1 VNFRIPASQA
11 ARGFAM
17 GTADI
22 VPGVSGGTI
31 ALVLGIYERLIH
43 NIREGARSLRQI
55 LTGQW
60 SDARGTIGSIE
71 WIWLLSLLAGILAA
85 VAVLSSVLERLLD
98 DEPVKMAALFLGLV
112 AGSIW
117 ITVGLLDRIDAVT
130 VALIV
135 GVGLVMFLLLGLR
148 SDTEVADDALEVVT
162 EPAWIFFASGA
173 IAISAMILPGISGSF
188 ILVLL
193 GMYTEVLGAVNDRD
207 VASLAAF
214 ALGCLVGLAL
224 FSTLLNWLLE
234 RYHSWVIAAM
244 IGLMLGSTRVL
255 WPWPNGTHTT
265 ELGAPSGD
273 VAIPILLVVLGFVG
287 VVAIGRV
294 SRAGLSPD
302 PHSTETSPTPA

>member
-1 VNFRIPASQA
+1 M

-43 NIREGARSLRQI
+43 NIREGARTLRQLI
-55 LTGQW
+55 TGQW
-60 SDARGTIGSIE
+60 TDAKTTAATIE
-71 WIWLLSLLAGILAA
+71 WVWLVSLLLGILAA
-85 VAVLSSVLERLLD
+85 VAVLSSVLETLLD
-98 DEPVKMAALFLGLV
+98 DEPIKMAALFFGLV

-117 ITVGLLDRIDAVT
+117 ITIHMLDRIDVVSA
-130 VALIV
+130 ALIV
-135 GVGLVMFLLLGLR
+135 GVGLAMFLLLGLR
-148 SDTEVADDALEVVT
+148 SDTAVADDALEVVT
-162 EPAWIFFASGA
+162 EPAWIFFVSGA

-207 VASLAAF
+207 FASLAAF
-214 ALGCLVGLAL
+214 GAGCIVGLAV
-224 FSTLLNWLLE
+224 FSVLLNWLLE

-244 IGLMLGSTRVL
+244 IGLMLGSIRVL

-265 ELGAPSGD
+265 ELAAPSGD
-273 VAIPILLVVLGFVG
+273 VAIPVLLAAVGFAAVLLLSRTTNG
-287 VVAIGRV
+287 VRHA
-294 SRAGLSPD
+294 AG
-302 PHSTETSPTPA
+302 

>member
-1 VNFRIPASQA
+1 MKFQTPAAQA

-31 ALVLGIYERLIH
+31 ALVLGIYERLIN
-43 NIREGARSLRQI
+43 NIREGARALRQL

-60 SDARGTIGSIE
+60 SDARQTLVSIE
-71 WIWLLSLLAGILAA
+71 WVWLLSLLFGILAA
-85 VAVLSSVLERLLD
+85 VAVLSSVLETLLD
-98 DEPVKMAALFLGLV
+98 DEPVKMSALFFGLV
-112 AGSIW
+112 AGSVYL
-117 ITVGLLDRIDAVT
+117 TLRMLDKIDGVT
-130 VALIV
+130 IALIV
-135 GVGLVMFLLLGLR
+135 GVGLALFLVLGLR

-162 EPAWIFFASGA
+162 EPAWMFFLSGA

-207 VASLAAF
+207 MASLGAF
-214 ALGCLVGLAL
+214 AIGCIIGLAL
-224 FSTLLNWLLE
+224 FSTLLHWLLE
-234 RYHSWVIAAM
+234 RYHNWVIAAM

-265 ELGAPSGD
+265 TLAWPSDD
-273 VAIPILLVVLGFVG
+273 VIVPILLAVAGFGVVLGIS
-287 VVAIGRV
+287 AA
-294 SRAGLSPD
+294 SRRSIN
-302 PHSTETSPTPA
+302 